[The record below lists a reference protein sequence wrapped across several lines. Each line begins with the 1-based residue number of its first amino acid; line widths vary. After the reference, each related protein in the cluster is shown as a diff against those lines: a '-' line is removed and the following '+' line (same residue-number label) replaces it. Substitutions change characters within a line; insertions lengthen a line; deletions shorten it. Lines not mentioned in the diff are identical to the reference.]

1 MLALNRMVLAVT
13 TLLAVMPAVGRAQT
27 FEFYVAIEG
36 TKQGAFTNES
46 TRLNRAPR
54 LVGLNFDYLI
64 KTPRD
69 AATGLVTGR
78 RQHGPVMMTKEW
90 GAASPQLF
98 QALVSN
104 ETLKS
109 VVFEFYQT
117 NAQGTEELATVV
129 KLTNAVVSEIHQYS
143 PVTAGSHTGTPGRR
157 QLEDVSFTF
166 GTIEI
171 QHVPGKTIA
180 TDTWTAVR

>member
-1 MLALNRMVLAVT
+1 MLTLARVLAVVA
-13 TLLAVMPAVGRAQT
+13 LLVLMPAIGRAQT

-36 TKQGAFTNES
+36 TKQGPFANES
-46 TRLNRAPR
+46 IRLNRTPR
-54 LVGLNFDYLI
+54 LVGLNFDYLV

-69 AATGLVTGR
+69 AATGQISGK
-78 RQHGPVMMTKEW
+78 RQHGPVMFTKEW

-117 NAQGTEELATVV
+117 NAQGAEELATMV
-129 KLTNAVVSEIHQYS
+129 KLTNAVISEIHQYS
-143 PVTAGSHTGTPGRR
+143 PETTSGSHTGAGRR

-171 QHVPGKTIA
+171 QHVPGKTMA
-180 TDTWTAVR
+180 TDTWTALR